1 MMVGANVADNAVEQ
15 TGEKMKVLVKE
26 KIAQAGIDILKEH
39 FEVEVRTD
47 MTDEELKEKI
57 NEYDAILVRSASNIT
72 ADILENSTRVK
83 MIGRA
88 GVGVDN
94 IDVKAAT
101 KKGIVVANAPGSN
114 SLSVAEHA
122 IGLLLAQV
130 RQIPNA
136 NASMHAGKWE
146 KSKFKGVEI
155 TDKVLGIMGL
165 GKIGVLVAQR
175 AKGLRMDVVAYDP
188 YVSEGR
194 FRELGIERAETPDDL
209 YAASDFIS
217 VHLPKTPETMGLIGD
232 AAFAKMKKGVRIINS
247 ARGGIVD
254 EAALARALESG
265 KVASAGLDVFSSEP
279 VPEDFPLAKFDNVV
293 MTPHLGASTTE
304 GQDRAGIIVAEQ
316 IVAGLTGG
324 VVTNAV
330 NIPSVSKEA
339 MEAIGPFLPLAE
351 TLGQLISA
359 IADGPLSKITVHYE
373 GELAEQDTRLLTLAV
388 TKGLV
393 EGSADE
399 AVNFVNAPSVAAD
412 RGLQVSEAKDRRSPD
427 YTNLITLTA
436 TDKQGELTSGGT
448 VFGPKNQPRLVKV
461 YRHAIDIEPSPHMV
475 FLRYEDVPG
484 MIGKIGTVIG
494 SHGINIAFMNVG
506 RKKVEGKA
514 VMGLASGRSVAR
526 GGARRDSQRARRRQ
540 RARGRTLA
548 GPLTT
553 QNDVDSGEHQL
564 ELGVGQFAQRIGERI
579 PVERHRLRDVRNGI
593 SRESR

>member
-1 MMVGANVADNAVEQ
+1 
-15 TGEKMKVLVKE
+15 MKVLVKE
-26 KIAQAGIDILKEH
+26 KIAQAGIDMLKEH
-39 FEVEVRTD
+39 FDVEVNTD
-47 MTDEELKEKI
+47 MTDEELKQKI
-57 NEYDAILVRSASNIT
+57 NDYDAIIVRSASKIT
-72 ADILENSTRVK
+72 ADILEDAKRVR

-175 AKGLRMDVVAYDP
+175 AKGLMMNVIAYDP
-188 YVSEGR
+188 YVSVDR
-194 FRELGIERAETPDDL
+194 FREMGIKRAETPEDL

-217 VHLPKTPETMGLIGD
+217 VHLPKSPETMGLIGD
-232 AAFAKMKKGVRIINS
+232 AAFEKMKKGVRIINS

-254 EAALARALESG
+254 EAALARALEAG

-279 VPEDFPLAKFDNVV
+279 IPEDFPLTKFDNVV

-304 GQDRAGIIVAEQ
+304 GQDRAGTIVCEQ

-324 VVTNAV
+324 VVTYAV

-339 MEAIGPFLPLAE
+339 METIGPFLPLAE
-351 TLGQLISA
+351 TLGQLMSA
-359 IADGPLSKITVHYE
+359 VAEGPLSKVTVHYE
-373 GELAEQDTRLLTLAV
+373 GLLADHDTRLLTLAV

-393 EGSADE
+393 EGGSDE
-399 AVNFVNAPSVAAD
+399 AVNFVNAATIAID
-412 RGLQVSEAKDRRSPD
+412 RGLQLSEAKDRRSPD
-427 YTNLITLTA
+427 YTNLITLKT
-436 TDKQGELTSGGT
+436 TDKAGELTAGGT
-448 VFGPKNQPRLVKV
+448 VFGPKNRLRLVKV
-461 YRHAIDIEPSPHMV
+461 YRHAIDIEPSQHMV

-484 MIGKIGTVIG
+484 MIGRIGTLIG
-494 SHGINIAFMNVG
+494 AHGVNIAFMNVG

-514 VMGLASGRSVAR
+514 IMGLALDDQLPASVL
-526 GGARRDSQRARRRQ
+526 DEIRAVP
-540 RARGRTLA
+540 G
-548 GPLTT
+548 
-553 QNDVDSGEHQL
+553 VDSVRAV
-564 ELGVGQFAQRIGERI
+564 ELT
-579 PVERHRLRDVRNGI
+579 PV
-593 SRESR
+593 S

>member
-1 MMVGANVADNAVEQ
+1 
-15 TGEKMKVLVKE
+15 MKVLVKE
-26 KIAQAGIDILKEH
+26 KIAQAGVDMLREH
-39 FEVEVRTD
+39 FDVEVNTD
-47 MTDEELKEKI
+47 MTDEELKQKI
-57 NEYDAILVRSASNIT
+57 NDYDAILVRSASKIT
-72 ADILENSTRVK
+72 ADVLENATRVK
-83 MIGRA
+83 IIGRA

-175 AKGLRMDVVAYDP
+175 AKGLMMNVIAYDP
-188 YVSEGR
+188 YVSVDR
-194 FRELGIERAETPDDL
+194 FREMGIERAETPEDL

-232 AAFAKMKKGVRIINS
+232 AAFEKMKKGVRIINS

-254 EAALARALESG
+254 EGALARALEAG

-279 VPEDFPLAKFDNVV
+279 IPEDFPLTKFDNVV

-304 GQDRAGIIVAEQ
+304 GQDRAGTIVCEQ

-324 VVTNAV
+324 VVTYAV

-339 MEAIGPFLPLAE
+339 MQTIGPFLPLAE
-351 TLGQLISA
+351 TLGQLMA
-359 IADGPLSKITVHYE
+359 AVAEGPLSKVTVHYE
-373 GELAEQDTRLLTLAV
+373 GDVTDHDTRLLTLAV

-393 EGSADE
+393 ESGADE
-399 AVNFVNAPSVAAD
+399 AVNFVNAASIAND
-412 RGLQVSEAKDRRSPD
+412 RGLQVSEVKDRRSPD
-427 YTNLITLTA
+427 YTNLITLKS
-436 TDKQGELTSGGT
+436 TDKQGELTAGGT
-448 VFGPKNQPRLVKV
+448 VFGPKNRLRLVKV
-461 YRHAIDIEPSPHMV
+461 YRHAIDIEPSQHMV

-484 MIGKIGTVIG
+484 MIGKIGTIIG
-494 SHGINIAFMNVG
+494 GRGINIAFMNVG

-514 VMGLASGRSVAR
+514 IMGLALDDQLPAAVL
-526 GGARRDSQRARRRQ
+526 DEIRAVPGVDGV
-540 RARGRTLA
+540 RAVE
-548 GPLTT
+548 LT
-553 QNDVDSGEHQL
+553 
-564 ELGVGQFAQRIGERI
+564 
-579 PVERHRLRDVRNGI
+579 PVL
-593 SRESR
+593 